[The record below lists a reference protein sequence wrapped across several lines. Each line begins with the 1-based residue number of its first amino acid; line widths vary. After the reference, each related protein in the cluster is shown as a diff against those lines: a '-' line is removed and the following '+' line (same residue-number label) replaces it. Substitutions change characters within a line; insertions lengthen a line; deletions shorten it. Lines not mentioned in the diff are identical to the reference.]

1 MVYEDAKE
9 LINHLKLN
17 LVDYGLK
24 ISLGETVEI
33 HYPTHFQ
40 IIYYREA
47 TPVLEVGKQVY
58 HYKKGSLFVVS
69 PHTSYT
75 VKNKNEACYEYYCFE
90 FDVEPAHVSCYFAEL
105 ITANGHVLYQDEFV
119 NFETMFAKLFME
131 TNNKAI
137 GYDSIL
143 YSGLLRMVIHI
154 IRAQQKKQVLEFE
167 KKHDY
172 PQYNQIIQKAT
183 AYIHKHLSE
192 PIKVETMSQAIGVSS
207 NSLYKAFIA
216 IFDKSPSQYIL
227 RLKVHQAEQLI
238 KCHCYNIEE
247 IARQLGFSSAY
258 HFSKTFKEIRG
269 ISPKKYE
276 IEIRNKAITSTE

>member
-1 MVYEDAKE
+1 
-9 LINHLKLN
+9 
-17 LVDYGLK
+17 
-24 ISLGETVEI
+24 
-33 HYPTHFQ
+33 
-40 IIYYREA
+40 
-47 TPVLEVGKQVY
+47 
-58 HYKKGSLFVVS
+58 
-69 PHTSYT
+69 
-75 VKNKNEACYEYYCFE
+75 
-90 FDVEPAHVSCYFAEL
+90 
-105 ITANGHVLYQDEFV
+105 
-119 NFETMFAKLFME
+119 ME

-172 PQYNQIIQKAT
+172 PQYNQIIQKAM
-183 AYIHKHLSE
+183 AYIHEHLSE